1 MVAAG
6 TVLCLE
12 AKSIVSEFCV
22 CFRLNQHIQATHTS
36 QQICTV
42 LPSVSSRALMKW
54 RAKIPGK
61 AKVLYLLEL
70 LEHVNRQGFN
80 CLLTEYAYMYFCVS
94 SKAEKEGG
102 MTLSERGSVL
112 VFLPGIH
119 EISYMQ
125 EALTKLVHK
134 R

>member
-1 MVAAG
+1 MVADG

-22 CFRLNQHIQATHTS
+22 CFRLNRHIHATRTS
-36 QQICTV
+36 QQIYTI
-42 LPSVSSRALMKW
+42 LPSVSSRALMNW

-61 AKVLYLLEL
+61 AKEL
-70 LEHVNRQGFN
+70 LEHVNRQGCN
-80 CLLTEYAYMYFCVS
+80 CLLTEYAYMYLCVS

-119 EISYMQ
+119 EINYMQ